1 MPEGCCAHG
10 ILCPKDAVPMGC
22 CAHGVLCP
30 NAVPRGCWDPCGGIQ
45 ARPPALTSDPSL
57 PYTGLK
63 LSALP
68 QQNPLP
74 VVAKRGKLRPD
85 VVLAAKPSARPP
97 GNKGVCTELVPRS
110 VDPLPVRS
118 QTVLQ
123 LLSQSFLTRVINQ
136 DENVVTPH
144 GQPDVGSSSSYTSA
158 LQNSSLLLLG
168 CAACFWSIR
177 HSSRRRNGDET
188 PSLQSRPQVHTSCR
202 NAATAAA
209 RHVQRADEQSQKHGA
224 QALLLTAAAIPAQRS
239 PSAAP
244 LALLKPF
251 ALRALHCMQLLAVQ
265 SGAEPSNSH
274 RQPQRRSLSSTTTSG

>member
-1 MPEGCCAHG
+1 
-10 ILCPKDAVPMGC
+10 MGC

-57 PYTGLK
+57 PYTGPK

-158 LQNSSLLLLG
+158 LQNSLLLLLG

-251 ALRALHCMQLLAVQ
+251 VLRALHCMQLLAVQ